1 MAEERLKIRPSLRD
15 AMTNWRESDLPFFEK
30 LFVTFRNY
38 SRRFGGAARELWGGT
53 AGPAGASFRPPGPVQ
68 PTGEEN

>member
-1 MAEERLKIRPSLRD
+1 MAGERPKIRPSLRD

-38 SRRFGGAARELWGGT
+38 SRRFGV
-53 AGPAGASFRPPGPVQ
+53 PPRNCCGNYGQ
-68 PTGEEN
+68 PGC